1 MVIGIFRADL
11 STLSLFRTHKPLPPA
26 MLMPFVPIGLF
37 VIVLQSASRHLGLLL
52 RTPLQVC
59 GRALRYPC
67 RVLRGCNILVLCGVG
82 LLCHLLALFQTS
94 TQLVP
99 FSEMPFRF
107 TCGASESFGAMVG
120 AFPTTVVC
128 QVVNVVTTCIRR
140 V

>member
-1 MVIGIFRADL
+1 MIIGIIRANL
-11 STLSLFRTHKPLPPA
+11 STLSLFRAHKPLPPA
-26 MLMPFVPIGLF
+26 MLMPFIPIGLF
-37 VIVLQSASRHLGLLL
+37 IVVLQFASCHRRLLL

-59 GRALRYPC
+59 GRALRYPG
-67 RVLRGCNILVLCGVG
+67 RVLRGCDILFLGGVG

-99 FSEMPFRF
+99 FSEEPIGLS
-107 TCGASESFGAMVG
+107 CGASESFGAMVG